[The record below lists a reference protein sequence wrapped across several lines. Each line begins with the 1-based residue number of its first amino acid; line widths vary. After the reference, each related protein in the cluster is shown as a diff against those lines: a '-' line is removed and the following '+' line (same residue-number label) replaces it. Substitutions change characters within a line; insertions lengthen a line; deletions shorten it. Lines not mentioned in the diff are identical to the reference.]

1 MYNWDF
7 CDQNM
12 SLARLVRW
20 VPPSAALG
28 LSSPVIGGGGFDT
41 VMYTGSTYQYRELYI
56 ERAMVPD
63 CYTYIVPLL
72 NRIESW

>member
-20 VPPSAALG
+20 VVARSVVELSAVIVQRTEIKYIYIPP
-28 LSSPVIGGGGFDT
+28 F
-41 VMYTGSTYQYRELYI
+41 EL
-56 ERAMVPD
+56 P
-63 CYTYIVPLL
+63 
-72 NRIESW
+72 

>member
-20 VPPSAALG
+20 VVARSVVELSAVIVQRTEIKYIYIPPH
-28 LSSPVIGGGGFDT
+28 LSSLELT
-41 VMYTGSTYQYRELYI
+41 VKRL
-56 ERAMVPD
+56 P
-63 CYTYIVPLL
+63 PP
-72 NRIESW
+72 